1 MNIGNNPTQLFYR
14 SMLFVLLLRLALAAL
29 MPMTGD
35 EAYFITWGK
44 HLDYGYYDHTPIV
57 GWLLGLF
64 LWISDAS
71 WWLRMP
77 AVLLPIFLAWGIY
90 RITRL
95 QNPEAAPWVALA
107 FLFAPVNLL
116 NVLITHDI
124 PLIYFSFISAWFFY
138 RAVSESQSYKHYLY
152 CGLFLGLA
160 FFSKYFAVL
169 LGVAYGFYIVFF
181 MRDKRSW
188 TGLLIVFLMVLPF
201 VFINLLWNYNH
212 CWNNILFNLY
222 NRTAMPDNIA
232 QSILFYLVMLV
243 YLLSP
248 PLLYY
253 VFRNR
258 NTLKLKWQ
266 HKSGQVY
273 IWIILF
279 PLFLF
284 LLLTLRK
291 QIGLHWVLSF
301 YPFAFIATAAILT
314 TVQWRRVF
322 YFMSGFGLIHL
333 AVILAILILP
343 PATFSKKQE
352 ALQNLTFA
360 KHPHELLS
368 KLAPYEKEY
377 HLAAISYGF
386 GSMLYYYSR
395 KHIINIGGGSFHA
408 RQDDTITDFSKL
420 DGQNI
425 LIVKRTKA
433 HLDGFKKYFKATRR
447 ETIMV
452 RDASFELLF
461 GDVFDYKLYRT
472 EVLQRIN
479 KDYYKKP
486 DWLPVGQC
494 GFQTRYN
501 F

>member
-181 MRDKRSW
+181 MRDKRS
-188 TGLLIVFLMVLPF
+188 
-201 VFINLLWNYNH
+201 
-212 CWNNILFNLY
+212 
-222 NRTAMPDNIA
+222 
-232 QSILFYLVMLV
+232 
-243 YLLSP
+243 
-248 PLLYY
+248 
-253 VFRNR
+253 
-258 NTLKLKWQ
+258 
-266 HKSGQVY
+266 
-273 IWIILF
+273 
-279 PLFLF
+279 
-284 LLLTLRK
+284 
-291 QIGLHWVLSF
+291 
-301 YPFAFIATAAILT
+301 
-314 TVQWRRVF
+314 
-322 YFMSGFGLIHL
+322 
-333 AVILAILILP
+333 
-343 PATFSKKQE
+343 
-352 ALQNLTFA
+352 
-360 KHPHELLS
+360 
-368 KLAPYEKEY
+368 
-377 HLAAISYGF
+377 
-386 GSMLYYYSR
+386 
-395 KHIINIGGGSFHA
+395 
-408 RQDDTITDFSKL
+408 
-420 DGQNI
+420 
-425 LIVKRTKA
+425 
-433 HLDGFKKYFKATRR
+433 
-447 ETIMV
+447 
-452 RDASFELLF
+452 
-461 GDVFDYKLYRT
+461 
-472 EVLQRIN
+472 
-479 KDYYKKP
+479 
-486 DWLPVGQC
+486 
-494 GFQTRYN
+494 
-501 F
+501 